1 MIKQLSRGDI
11 FYANLSPV
19 IGCEQGGM
27 RPVLIL
33 QNDKGNRFSNTV
45 VVAPISSRLT
55 KHPLPTH
62 VQIPDQYLN
71 RISIVLLEQV
81 RTIDK
86 QRLAQWVSHLDDYTM
101 ANINNA
107 LKISLGL
114 D

>member
-1 MIKQLSRGDI
+1 MIKQLCRGDI

-19 IGCEQGGM
+19 IGCEQGGI

-45 VVAPISSRLT
+45 VIAPISSRLT
-55 KHPLPTH
+55 KNPLPTH
-62 VQIPDQYLN
+62 VQISNKYLN
-71 RISIVLLEQV
+71 KISIVLLEQV

-86 QRLAQWVSHLDDYTM
+86 QRLAQWVSHLDECSM
-101 ANINNA
+101 LNINNA